1 VAIKLV
7 DNEVVELAG
16 AAGDGAEGAETPGIP
31 EGPETPEATEVP
43 EVPEAMGVGGEI
55 EVEDGEAD
63 VALEIPPVPPLVK
76 VVLFFGKLDAV
87 EMGFVGLVTDGGD
100 VDVEVIGVP
109 ETAFGGFV
117 TGFEEVLLTG
127 GA

>member
-1 VAIKLV
+1 MVIWFKTLLFIPRLLFLGVAIKLV

-16 AAGDGAEGAETPGIP
+16 AAGDGAKGAETPGTP

-55 EVEDGEAD
+55 EVEEGEAD

-76 VVLFFGKLDAV
+76 VVLFLKKKTSFLK
-87 EMGFVGLVTDGGD
+87 
-100 VDVEVIGVP
+100 
-109 ETAFGGFV
+109 
-117 TGFEEVLLTG
+117 
-127 GA
+127 